1 MKQRLEYLSFFVDDT
16 IVYIENIAE
25 YDTGI
30 EMNLTHDTN
39 TPLIN
44 IIDIF
49 YCVQVKNSPQH
60 RQI

>member
-1 MKQRLEYLSFFVDDT
+1 MPRK
-16 IVYIENIAE
+16 
-25 YDTGI
+25 G
-30 EMNLTHDTN
+30 MNLTHDTN

-49 YCVQVKNSPQH
+49 YCVKVKNSPQH